1 MEKEKEERRSGGGE
15 EAVGENLSSAC
26 SSACSSAGFLL
37 YLFAGDEKPRLCW
50 PVQLGTDA
58 EVFRDGAVKIK

>member
-15 EAVGENLSSAC
+15 EAVDKNL